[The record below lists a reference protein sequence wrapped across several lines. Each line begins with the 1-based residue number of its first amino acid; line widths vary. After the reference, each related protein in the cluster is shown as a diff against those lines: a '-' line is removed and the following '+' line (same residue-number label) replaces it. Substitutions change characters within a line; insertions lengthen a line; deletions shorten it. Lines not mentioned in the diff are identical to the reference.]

1 MTPKTLWK
9 NLVSV
14 NTFKGLLTLAV
25 ILGLVVFPAAP
36 AAAFFTKL
44 NYTTANHGAR
54 EIFSFAIPP
63 GAQKPTLAL
72 TEPKQ
77 LLLTIPDILA
87 LPSGTFHLDQSRWI
101 HSFAVASIPEAKMG
115 LMVTIG
121 LKQANLSFRSKI
133 GPEDPVAG
141 SIFEFEIDEQPK
153 PDPTQPME
161 IREGLVLPG
170 RDGTLLVLSH
180 TGTTEIEKN
189 IEKGANPVVRIH
201 MKAAKLADTWR
212 PLDPGGLVEN
222 VFVYEFPEGH
232 AELEVLLNE
241 KADAVHFYE
250 STKAGYFIV
259 EILGP
264 RDIGRSNNAKQIIAN
279 REYDL
284 EQGVSKPLH
293 SIFPLYEPAATEVVL
308 LDKHITEDYF
318 WKEAKDAEKER
329 HYDQARAYLGSLLD
343 TFPDTPNREV
353 IDFLMLD
360 FHRRMGWKPGWLLYE
375 LEAVLAR
382 HPNTPNYSHYRFMQ
396 LKLLNE
402 SGRFESALSLM
413 HDPNLPRD
421 KGALLLENAKTN
433 IGLAN
438 THPGDPK
445 FIQEAENHL
454 QQVLSLTNG
463 HGDKAASALFLL
475 AKTNDLKQDHR
486 AAIATL
492 DQITAEHLGYLG
504 KNPDH
509 IMGIADIYYK
519 YGHYQQAFQH
529 YAMFMDAF
537 HTRERTVP
545 WAMLRAAEASFQ
557 LSRSAETQGRKSKS
571 KEHFA
576 DAKRLF
582 ARLQKQF
589 PGSDA
594 AVWGKILELTMEQAL
609 TFKQRLEKLDQ
620 VIKTIALPNALAEAY
635 LTRAELLGQDG
646 QFRESL
652 ETLNSLLNMTQSI
665 AVIRRADRLKKSL
678 LVKGMAAALDEGR
691 PEFASLLGEIYGH
704 DWRQDPE
711 FPQARIHLAE
721 ALMQLGSNQA
731 AQHILERLEDPAA
744 EALRQLAQTLIADD
758 WLQSARKEGKLGGII
773 TREVARVRLA
783 EAKSRLSKNEWE
795 AVQLILEPLPDGL
808 LSEKDKDRRLR
819 YMAKAELGRG
829 RFPHAVKN
837 YEFLLGNRPMGDGVD
852 YYDYATVI
860 QLWKGDEKA
869 LPSFVKIADEA
880 TDKEISALANIRVG
894 DILQRNGDLEGAK
907 GRYQKAAELAPGTSW
922 AKISSENASQLEMA
936 LEVGR

>member
-1 MTPKTLWK
+1 MAST
-9 NLVSV
+9 
-14 NTFKGLLTLAV
+14 NTFKGFLLWV
-25 ILGLVVFPAAP
+25 VVFGLVVFPTNSAL
-36 AAAFFTKL
+36 AFFTKL
-44 NYTTANHGAR
+44 NYTTTNRGER

-63 GAQKPTLAL
+63 GARKPTLAL
-72 TEPKQ
+72 TEPNK
-77 LLLTIPDILA
+77 LLLTIPNILA
-87 LPSGTFHLDQSRWI
+87 LPSGTFHLEQSRWI
-101 HSFAVASIPEAKMG
+101 TSFSVDAIAEAKMG
-115 LMVTIG
+115 LLVTIG
-121 LKQANLSFRSKI
+121 LKQPNLSFRSKVS
-133 GPEDPVAG
+133 PEDPVSG
-141 SIFEFEIDEQPK
+141 SVFEFEIDEQPK
-153 PDPTQPME
+153 PDPTQPMA

-201 MKAAKLADTWR
+201 LKAAKLADTWR
-212 PLDPGGLVEN
+212 PVDPAGLVEN
-222 VFVYEFPEGH
+222 VFIYEFPEGH
-232 AELEVLLNE
+232 AELEVMLNE

-284 EQGVSKPLH
+284 EQGISKPLQ
-293 SIFPLYEPAATEVVL
+293 SIFPFYEPAATQIVL
-308 LDKHITEDYF
+308 LNKPVTEDYF
-318 WKEAKDAEKER
+318 WQAAKKSEKDR
-329 HYDQARAYLGSLLD
+329 HYDQAYAYLGGLLD
-343 TFPDTPNREV
+343 NFPDTPNREV

-360 FHRRMGWKPGWLLYE
+360 LHRRMGWKPGWLLYE
-375 LEAVLAR
+375 LEAALAR
-382 HPNTPNYSHYRFMQ
+382 HPNNPKYSQYRFMQ

-402 SGRFESALSLM
+402 SGRFESALSMM
-413 HDPNLPRD
+413 HDPNLPQD
-421 KGALLLENAKTN
+421 KTALLLENAKTN

-445 FIQEAENHL
+445 FIQDAEAHL
-454 QQVLSLTNG
+454 QQISTLTGG
-463 HGDKAASALFLL
+463 HGDKAASAQFLL
-475 AKTNDLKQDHR
+475 AKTKDMKQDR
-486 AAIATL
+486 EGAIATL
-492 DQITAEHLGYLG
+492 NQITPEFLGYLG
-504 KNPDH
+504 KDPDH

-519 YGHYQQAFQH
+519 YGQYQQSFQY

-537 HTRERTVP
+537 HTQKRVVP
-545 WAMLRAAEASFQ
+545 WAMLRAAESSLQ
-557 LSRSAETQGRKSKS
+557 LVGNAETPEQKQRA
-571 KEHFA
+571 KEHSE

-594 AVWGKILELTMEQAL
+594 AVWGKILELAMEQEL

-620 VIKTIALPNALAEAY
+620 VIKTIALPNARAEAY
-635 LTRAELLGQDG
+635 LARAELLGKDG
-646 QFRESL
+646 QYRECL
-652 ETLNSLLNMTQSI
+652 ETLNYLLNMTQSV
-665 AVIRRADRLKKSL
+665 AVIRRADRLKRSL
-678 LVKGMAAALDEGR
+678 LVEGMAAALEDGR
-691 PEFASLLGEIYGH
+691 PEFASLLGEMYGH

-711 FPQARIHLAE
+711 FSQARIHLAE
-721 ALMQLGSNQA
+721 ALMQLGDNQA
-731 AQHILERLEDPAA
+731 AQSALEKLEDPAA
-744 EALRQLAQTLIADD
+744 EALRQLAQTLITDD

-783 EAKSRLSKNEWE
+783 EAKRRLDKSEWE
-795 AVQLILEPLPDGL
+795 SVQLMLEPLPGGL

-819 YMAKAELGRG
+819 TMAKAELGRG
-829 RFPHAVKN
+829 RFPHAVKH

-880 TDKEISALANIRVG
+880 TDKEISVLANIRVG
-894 DILQRNGDLEGAK
+894 DILQRTGDLEGAK
-907 GRYQKAAELAPGTSW
+907 GRYQKAAKLAPGTSW